1 MTKPDGWEWLNGLPE
16 EWRPPQELETP
27 TSDPGANLAIRLLS
41 DERLGHGVRVLL
53 GQWIAERSLL
63 TLWFMGDSGG
73 EWVNLRR
80 EAELAILDADHQ
92 HAVYDA
98 WTSRSGLAEALRE
111 AVRALAAARG
121 EEPGTW

>member
-1 MTKPDGWEWLNGLPE
+1 MTKPDGWEWLNELPE
-16 EWRPPQELETP
+16 EWKPPQELEVP

-41 DERLGHGVRVLL
+41 DERVHHDVRVLL
-53 GQWIAERSLL
+53 GQWITERSLL

-80 EAELAILDADHQ
+80 EAELAILDNTHQ

-98 WTSRSGLAEALRE
+98 WTSRSGLAEALQE
-111 AVRALAAARG
+111 AVRALATARG
-121 EEPGTW
+121 AEPR